1 MPALPPLRKRLLRT
15 FEDHAPSLVVSFPE
29 NARLVGSTDS
39 WLAMDAVDAEKR
51 HTYFLQNIFSKTAVL
66 LPELDAVPST
76 FKVRKVLMQSPPTGL
91 VVVKTHSSNYP
102 IILVQPG
109 KGVWLPEPQQA
120 TLLTRITD
128 IAFLGG
134 NLYGITTDEDL
145 ICLRIGFDSQGK
157 PKVTSIQH
165 VINHQIGDNVSND
178 DNNEAVEDEDDT
190 WSDASEWTTD
200 DDDDE
205 IKSIAHKIDEAL
217 EDDMYVLDGVHFE
230 FEDNDPS
237 KHLVLTI
244 WYLVESCGKLLMV
257 RRQQQNFA
265 MDNCFTR
272 RVEVFAADVS
282 TCAWVP
288 MSGGLDGQ
296 ALFISTRFSKSV
308 SAGGVIENDAICFI
322 DSGEVFNM
330 RSETTS
336 APNRAAYFAAFW
348 LFLPGSF

>member
-1 MPALPPLRKRLLRT
+1 
-15 FEDHAPSLVVSFPE
+15 
-29 NARLVGSTDS
+29 
-39 WLAMDAVDAEKR
+39 MDAVDAEKR

-178 DNNEAVEDEDDT
+178 DNNEAVEDEEDSDEALDEEGEEEHPIGDDDPNM

-205 IKSIAHKIDEAL
+205 IWSIEHKIGEAP
-217 EDDMYVLDGVHFE
+217 DMYVLDGVHYE
-230 FEDNDPS
+230 FEDNDVR

-244 WYLVESCGKLLMV
+244 WYLVESCEKLLMV

-330 RSETTS
+330 GSKTTS
-336 APNRAAYFAAFW
+336 APHRSTYFAASW